1 MTKILFREIPDSSVT
16 YPMGSFIHI
25 SSINPEIPYDSFTRK
40 LRRRK
45 KVWFRVAG
53 FFSDLDTTESCSHLK
68 TRYFLLYLNL
78 KLETDTFISI
88 LPPFN

>member
-53 FFSDLDTTESCSHLK
+53 FFL
-68 TRYFLLYLNL
+68 
-78 KLETDTFISI
+78 I
-88 LPPFN
+88 